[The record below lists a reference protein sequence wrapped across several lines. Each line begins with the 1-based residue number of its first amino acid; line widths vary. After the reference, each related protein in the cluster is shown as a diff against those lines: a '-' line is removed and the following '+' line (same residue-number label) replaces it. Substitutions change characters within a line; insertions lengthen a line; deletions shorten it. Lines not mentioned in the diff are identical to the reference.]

1 MTPTASTE
9 PACCSVVELRQYAM
23 RPGRRDA
30 LIELF
35 DSELVEPQEEVGA
48 HIVGQFRDLDDQ
60 DRFVWLRGFAD
71 MAARDRALRA
81 FYGGPVWAA
90 HRERANATMADSD
103 DVLLLRP
110 AWPGAG
116 FRHPLPPRPGGRGR
130 GDEGGGS
137 TFVAWVLP
145 LAGQPADSDVRG
157 AIDEWA
163 AELGDAGFVPLAWLR
178 TEPAANTFPALP
190 VREGEDVLVCL
201 ARAPDDVGG
210 TGPPEPD
217 GRVSALL
224 AGQPVL
230 RRIAPT
236 ARSQLASPAAVPAQ
250 GLGWMSPEEEQ

>member
-9 PACCSVVELRQYAM
+9 PPCCSVVELRQYAM

-35 DSELVEPQEEVGA
+35 DGELIEPQEEVGA
-48 HIVGQFRDLDDQ
+48 HIVGQFRDLDDAN
-60 DRFVWLRGFAD
+60 RFVWLRGFAG

-110 AWPGAG
+110 AWPGSG
-116 FRHPLPPRPGGRGR
+116 FRHPPPPRPVAGGG
-130 GDEGGGS
+130 GDEGVS

-145 LAGQPADSDVRG
+145 LAGEPPDSAVAG
-157 AIDEWA
+157 VVGEWA
-163 AELGDAGFVPLAWLR
+163 AELGAAGFVPRTWLR

-201 ARAPDDVGG
+201 AGAPGDVV
-210 TGPPEPD
+210 TRSPEPA
-217 GRVSALL
+217 GKLAASL
-224 AGQPVL
+224 AGAPVV
-230 RRIAPT
+230 RRLAAT
-236 ARSQLASPAAVPAQ
+236 ARSQLSSPAALPAQAQ
-250 GLGWMSPEEEQ
+250 GLIPTEEQV